1 MTATA
6 PQCGAVP
13 LTCYDAR
20 HASRMVKD
28 FDRWNR
34 AKKHVDA
41 DAQRPFYHAREIW
54 WCAVGVN
61 VGNELDG
68 TGKHHD
74 RPVLILRPFNAE
86 TFFGIALVGHPRAGR
101 YYFSLGKV
109 GDRDAVANLSQARL
123 FDSKR
128 LIRKI
133 GTLDEDTFRELAK
146 ALALTLFPFLP
157 LK

>member
-1 MTATA
+1 M
-6 PQCGAVP
+6 Q
-13 LTCYDAR
+13 
-20 HASRMVKD
+20 KD

-34 AKKHVDA
+34 HKKNIHNGTD
-41 DAQRPFYHAREIW
+41 RPFYHAREIW
-54 WCAVGVN
+54 WCSVGVN

-68 TGKHHD
+68 TGAQHD

-86 TFFGIALVGHPRAGR
+86 TFFGVCLIGHPRAGR
-101 YYFSLGKV
+101 YYFPLGRV
-109 GDRDAVANLSQARL
+109 GGRDAVANLSQARI

-133 GTLDEDTFRELAK
+133 GTVDGRTYRELAK

>member
-1 MTATA
+1 
-6 PQCGAVP
+6 
-13 LTCYDAR
+13 
-20 HASRMVKD
+20 MVKD
-28 FDRWNR
+28 FDRWNDR
-34 AKKHVDA
+34 KKDL
-41 DAQRPFYHAREIW
+41 DGRGDRPFYHAREVW
-54 WCAVGVN
+54 WCSVGVN

-86 TFFGIALVGHPRAGR
+86 TFFGICLVGHARTGR
-101 YYFSLGKV
+101 YYFPLGKID
-109 GDRDAVANLSQARL
+109 DRDAVANLSQARL

-133 GTLDEDTFRELAK
+133 GTIDERTFRELAK